1 MNYMNRQISK
11 LLILCLVLLSGCDK
25 TVKQKE
31 SGSDGSNMSSEYFTM
46 DDFNTAK
53 KIDVHV
59 HINSEGKNLINE
71 ARSNN
76 FQILSMAVDVAG
88 HYPPIDEQLRVRIK
102 HHQENPRVMA
112 FATAFTLEGW
122 DEPDWSDKVIQQL
135 TIDFDNGA
143 LGVKVWKNIGMVE
156 RNTAGNLIMLDDPK
170 FDPIFKFIK
179 DKNKV
184 LLSHAGEPKNC
195 WLPIDEMTVKNDQN
209 YFSKNPEFHMYK
221 HPEMPSYQDQ
231 ITARNNMLAKNSEL
245 TFVAVHLASLEW
257 SVDEIGKFLDQ
268 YPNASVDL
276 AERISHLQAQSM
288 ADREKVHNFIVKYQ
302 NRIVYGTD
310 FQESDKTNP
319 ENLKEHMQETWLNDW
334 KYFNTDLTMNV
345 PQLDDSFQGLKLPK
359 AIVNKIYYAN
369 ALKIFPTGWTK

>member
-1 MNYMNRQISK
+1 
-11 LLILCLVLLSGCDK
+11 
-25 TVKQKE
+25 
-31 SGSDGSNMSSEYFTM
+31 
-46 DDFNTAK
+46 
-53 KIDVHV
+53 
-59 HINSEGKNLINE
+59 
-71 ARSNN
+71 
-76 FQILSMAVDVAG
+76 
-88 HYPPIDEQLRVRIK
+88 
-102 HHQENPRVMA
+102 
-112 FATAFTLEGW
+112 
-122 DEPDWSDKVIQQL
+122 
-135 TIDFDNGA
+135 
-143 LGVKVWKNIGMVE
+143 
-156 RNTAGNLIMLDDPK
+156 
-170 FDPIFKFIK
+170 
-179 DKNKV
+179 
-184 LLSHAGEPKNC
+184 
-195 WLPIDEMTVKNDQN
+195 
-209 YFSKNPEFHMYK
+209 MYK